1 MNNATVLPSHLQNEV
16 TLFNEKKEIYEKAK
30 KTVVDKENSIQLI
43 EQRKKELIKTTEK
56 YDELWRK
63 AFHENNGELT
73 DEMKQ
78 MRTES
83 LLSKETVIE
92 FDKLIQTQEKELK
105 SLNHQLG
112 LQAKSLIHQRNRLS
126 YVYMHYLLDS
136 FLETHG
142 KELNRIM
149 QFCYLVLNEGDFES
163 LIKDKVMKNWRQQI
177 TASDASLLSP
187 KIDYHLS
194 HDVYYDQNKA
204 LSPWQLSR
212 QKDID
217 N

>member
-1 MNNATVLPSHLQNEV
+1 MNNATVLPPNLQNEV

-30 KTVVDKENSIQLI
+30 KTVIDKENSIQLI
-43 EQRKKELIKTTEK
+43 EQRKKESLKTTET

-83 LLSKETVIE
+83 LLSKETIIE
-92 FDKLIQTQEKELK
+92 FDKLIQTQENELK
-105 SLNHQLG
+105 SLNHHLG
-112 LQAKSLIHQRNRLS
+112 LHAKNLIHQRNRLS

-136 FLETHG
+136 FLETHS
-142 KELNRIM
+142 KELNRVM
-149 QFCYLVLNEGDFES
+149 QFCYSVLNEDDFES
-163 LIKDKVMKNWRQQI
+163 LIKDKVMRNWRQQI
-177 TASDASLLSP
+177 TASDVSLLSP
-187 KIDYHLS
+187 KIDYYLP

-204 LSPWQLSR
+204 LSPWELSK
-212 QKDID
+212 QKGML